1 MIKMFNYVNYNAIV
15 AALSILVFI
24 NGMFFRVSDAI
35 AAAADEVRA
44 KMAEIH
50 FCYDVNSK
58 AYSFHTIGEPVA
70 GSQVKV
76 VYEAARREAIFKN
89 SETVYMRYSYD
100 FWKTCSDVQLKKDKK
115 GNMSAVVTMPENAST
130 LQTAFF
136 AAYSQ
141 GDYSKN
147 DYKPW
152 GWIWDSDFG
161 RNFGFNLVTRKD
173 LAQLEMF
180 EKLNAT
186 K

>member
-1 MIKMFNYVNYNAIV
+1 MFNYVNYNAIV

-24 NGMFFRVSDAI
+24 NGMFFRVSYAI
-35 AAAADEVRA
+35 AAAAEELRS

-50 FCYDVNSK
+50 FSYDVNTKGYFFSV
-58 AYSFHTIGEPVA
+58 IGEPAA
-70 GSQVKV
+70 GGQVRI
-76 VYEAARREAIFKN
+76 VYEAPRREAIFKN
-89 SETVYMRYSYD
+89 SETVYMRYSFD
-100 FWKTCSDVQLKKDKK
+100 FWRTCSDVQLKKDKK
-115 GNMSAVVTMPENAST
+115 GNMSAVVRMDENAST
-130 LQTAFF
+130 IQTAFF

-161 RNFGFNLVTRKD
+161 KNFGVKIVSKKD
-173 LAQLEMF
+173 IAQLEKF
-180 EKLNAT
+180 EKLSAA